1 MITRP
6 LHASE
11 LAAYDQ
17 ALAGCAV
24 VLDALIAVHTDLVA
38 AEGREVSTVGLA
50 YYLKH
55 EIDNTAC
62 AELLAITIDRLAHT
76 PTPTP

>member
-6 LHASE
+6 LRASE

-17 ALAGCAV
+17 AHAGRVDA
-24 VLDALIAVHTDLVA
+24 LDALTAVHLDMVDS
-38 AEGREVSTVGLA
+38 EGRELATVGLA

-55 EIDNTAC
+55 EIDDTSC
-62 AELLAITIDRLAHT
+62 AELLAIAIDRLAHT
-76 PTPTP
+76 EEN